1 MSPAAFAPRGFFL
14 IDFVRAFYYNGAM
27 FEKVKFN
34 GTFRNYQQRV
44 LDNST
49 EYLNDGKIHIVAAPG
64 SGKTV
69 LGLELIVRL
78 KEPCLILSPTTTI
91 RNQWGDRFAEHF
103 LNGKNVDEYI
113 SYDLKSPKPVTCVT
127 YQALHAAVK
136 RLTDSEDGE
145 DYSTFDFFAEME
157 RHGVKT
163 VCLDEA
169 HHLQNEWQKALTNVL
184 TQLKG
189 RVKTIALTA
198 TPPYDA
204 ALNEWERYLD
214 VCGEIDEEISVPEL
228 VRENSLCP
236 HQDYIYF
243 TYPTPQDA
251 AVFED
256 YRKRA
261 AEALEELYSSPWVG
275 LAADKLAELREDYDF
290 LYTNAEDVICLLVL
304 IKDAGL
310 TPDKKVSRVLGVSKK
325 FPRAT
330 LARLNC
336 AVNFLIKGGL
346 LTEEESGECFAI
358 FKRLGVCDRGEV
370 CLGLNEKL
378 KRRLIASTGKLAGIA
393 DIVKSEVENRRENL
407 RMLILT
413 DYIKS
418 DELALIGSE
427 ETPDA
432 VSVVSV
438 FETVRRTGATVAAL
452 SGGLVILPDYCKEQ
466 LNKSGADYSSSP
478 IGETGYSKFAFRA
491 GNREKVRLVGELFE
505 SNCFSVLVGTKSLL
519 GEGWDAPCVNSLILA
534 SFVGS
539 FMLSNQMRGRAIR
552 TDRAHADKTANIWHL
567 VTVERPQLYT
577 EGVLMKMLPDSTAQ
591 LNSCD
596 YETVKRRFDC
606 FVAPNYDTGAIESGI
621 SRVTVI
627 KPPYDKEGIEKI
639 NGETLKLSAENN
651 LNTVWQSAVKNS
663 SYFNEVSG
671 VPKTGMVSP
680 FLFANVYTAA
690 ILISIAAF
698 LIGLFI
704 MCASR
709 QIISDDFLRTTVGAL
724 AFIACLIVL
733 VLLSLLIVNKILKHI
748 SPQKSITTLCDCV
761 LLAMKD
767 AELIG
772 KDAKLNVDGTR
783 SGIFIMVELT
793 NASVHDKH
801 VFHNAVKQML
811 SPIESPRYLLIP
823 RGKPGG
829 YRYRCALACPD
840 VLGTKKEYAELL
852 ARRLGRSIGKMDMVY
867 TRTKEGRKLI
877 IKCRSNSYI
886 TLNDSAITY
895 GFR

>member
-1 MSPAAFAPRGFFL
+1 ML
-14 IDFVRAFYYNGAM
+14 IDFIGAFYYNIAM
-27 FEKVKFN
+27 FENVKFN
-34 GTFRNYQQRV
+34 GTFRDYQQRV

-49 EYLNDGKIHIVAAPG
+49 EYLKDGKINIVAAPG

-103 LNGKNVDEYI
+103 LNGKHVDEYI
-113 SYDLKSPKPVTCVT
+113 SYDLKDPKPLTCVT

-136 RLTDSEDGE
+136 KLKNGEDGE
-145 DYSTFDFFAEME
+145 DFSSFEFFAEME
-157 RHGVKT
+157 RRGVKT

-184 TQLKG
+184 TELRG
-189 RVKTIALTA
+189 RIKTIALTA

-204 ALNEWERYLD
+204 APNEWDRYLD

-243 TYPTPQDA
+243 NYPTA
-251 AVFED
+251 EETAVFDE
-256 YRKRA
+256 YARRA
-261 AEALEELYSSPWVG
+261 AEALDELYSSPLVR

-290 LYTNAEDVICLLVL
+290 LYTNACDVICLSVL
-304 IKDAGL
+304 INNAGL
-310 TPDKKVSRVLGVSKK
+310 VPDKKILRILGVSKN

-330 LARLNC
+330 VARLES
-336 AVNFLIKGGL
+336 AVNFLIKGEL
-346 LTEEESGECFAI
+346 LTEEEREECFSI
-358 FKRLGVCDRGEV
+358 FKRHGVCERGEV

-378 KRRLIASTGKLAGIA
+378 KKRLIASTGKLAGIS
-393 DIVKSEVENRRENL
+393 DIVNSEVENRGENL

-413 DYIKS
+413 DYIKG
-418 DELALIGSE
+418 DELALIGSDGK
-427 ETPDA
+427 PDA

-452 SGGLVILPDYCKEQ
+452 SGSLVILPDYCRERLK
-466 LNKSGADYSSSP
+466 KSGADFSASP
-478 IGETGYSKFAFRA
+478 LGDTGYSKFNFRA
-491 GNREKVRLVGELFE
+491 DNREKVRLVGELFE
-505 SNCFSVLVGTKSLL
+505 SGCFTVLVGTKSLL

-567 VTVERPQLYT
+567 VTVERPQLYADGLLNKLEPENK
-577 EGVLMKMLPDSTAQ
+577 EG

-606 FVAPNYDTGAIESGI
+606 FVAPNYETGAIESGI
-621 SRVTVI
+621 ERVTLI

-639 NGETLKLSAENN
+639 NGEMLKLAAQGNM
-651 LNTVWQSAVKNS
+651 NTVWHTAVNKSA
-663 SYFNEVSG
+663 YPNEVSS
-671 VPKTGMVSP
+671 VPKEGRIPP
-680 FLFANVYTAA
+680 FLFVNAYIAA
-690 ILISIAAF
+690 VLFSIAAA
-698 LIGLFI
+698 LIVLFVA
-704 MCASR
+704 CTSHK
-709 QIISDDFLRTTVGAL
+709 IISDDFLRTTVAAI

-733 VLLSLLIVNKILKHI
+733 LLLCILVVNKILKHI
-748 SPQKSITTLCDCV
+748 SPKKSIATLCDCV

-767 AELIG
+767 AGLIN
-772 KDAKLNVDGTR
+772 KDAKLKVDGNK
-783 SGIFIMVELT
+783 SGVFIVVELT
-793 NASVHDKH
+793 NAPVHDKR
-801 VFHNAVKQML
+801 VFHTAVRQLL
-811 SPIESPRYLLIP
+811 SPIENPRYLLIP
-823 RGKPGG
+823 RGKLSV
-829 YRYRCALACPD
+829 YRYNCALACPD
-840 VLGTKKEYAELL
+840 VLGAKKEYADML
-852 ARRLGRSIGKMDMVY
+852 ARRLGRSIGKMDTIY
-867 TRTKEGRKLI
+867 TRTKDGRKLI
-877 IKCRSNSYI
+877 IKCRNRSYI
-886 TLNDSAITY
+886 TKNENAIVN